1 MANLNHND
9 NSQRHSQQ
17 RRQRSVFKGKKRWIF
32 LPIILVVGFLL
43 FRFGSDLMSFTNQ
56 IYEQANSNKRRD
68 ADQVLQEK
76 EPISILLTGIDN
88 GALFYED
95 VEDGRTDVMMIITIN
110 PETESATIT
119 SVPRDTLGPIGES
132 DDFDKL
138 NHAYMK
144 HGIHATIDSLQRYFD
159 IPIDYYVSVN
169 MQGFIDVIDHLG
181 GIEITPS
188 LTFTQDGAEFEAGKT
203 QVLNG
208 EEAIHYARMRKED
221 PEGDIGREKRQQE
234 VVEAV
239 IKKVA
244 SLGTITKYQDVL
256 DSLDDNIKTDL
267 RLEDMVALQ
276 QNYLDALQNLD
287 KLTVQNYLDLNQSF
301 GYYLYIPEEER
312 LRVSNAIRQSL
323 GLSEDSDIRIVYPV
337 EYGVPEEYFS
347 TVDINGNLI
356 IESEDMP
363 VQPGVYTEAELQ
375 AALRDAQREGSQE
388 NALPG
393 QPGLDEAAE
402 SSQPELELTPPGE
415 DSGQSYG
422 GSVYD
427 QSPIENAPVDEGNV
441 ETETNTINEA
451 VIEPNQAVGEN
462 GEEQ

>member
-1 MANLNHND
+1 MANLNHKD

-17 RRQRSVFKGKKRWIF
+17 RRQRSVFSGKKRWVF
-32 LPIILVVGFLL
+32 LPILLVVGFLL

-276 QNYLDALQNLD
+276 QNYLDALQNLN

-323 GLSEDSDIRIVYPV
+323 GLSEDSDTRIVYPV

-347 TVDINGNLI
+347 TVDVNGNLI

-375 AALRDAQREGSQE
+375 AALRDAQREGSQD
-388 NALPG
+388 NVLPG
-393 QPGLDEAAE
+393 QPGLDEGLE
-402 SSQPELELTPPGE
+402 SSQPGLELTPPGE

-441 ETETNTINEA
+441 ENEA
-451 VIEPNQAVGEN
+451 VIDPNQAVGEN